1 MSLIPREV
9 FATVGLAHEQV
20 AVIGYGSQGRA
31 QALNLRD
38 SGVSVQIGL
47 RDGSPSAAPARAEG
61 FDVLRIEKAAAQA
74 DLLAL
79 LVPDEVQPAVYYDA
93 IAPVLATGAA
103 LVFAH
108 GYNIHY
114 GLIKPRADLDVIL
127 VAPSAIGEV
136 LRARYMAGGG
146 TAGFLAIGQDATGH
160 ARRRM
165 LAYARAL
172 GHDRVAAVETSFA
185 EETETDLFSEQAV
198 LVGGLTG
205 LILSAFE
212 TLVEAG
218 YQPEVAY
225 YCCFEEVKYMTD
237 VLFTRG
243 LAGMR
248 AGVSSTA
255 AFGALGA
262 EKRIFDKN
270 TRSTMRSLLAEIR
283 EGRFAAALARE
294 MNRGAPDLIAEL
306 HRLESH
312 PLEIVRSRLARDVPP
327 TAS

>member
-1 MSLIPREV
+1 VSLIPREAFEAV
-9 FATVGLAHEQV
+9 SLEHERV

-38 SGVSVQIGL
+38 SGASVCIGL
-47 RDGSPSAAPARAEG
+47 RDGSPSVAPARADG
-61 FDVLRIEKAAAQA
+61 FDVLCIEKAAAQA
-74 DLLAL
+74 DMLAL
-79 LVPDEVQPAVYYDA
+79 LVPDEVQPALYRDT
-93 IAPVLATGAA
+93 IAPMLAKGAA

-114 GLIKPRADLDVIL
+114 RLIKPRADLDVIL
-127 VAPSAIGEV
+127 VAPAAIGEV

-146 TAGFLAIGQDATGH
+146 TAGFLAVGQDASGR
-160 ARRRM
+160 AQRRM

-205 LILSAFE
+205 LILTAFE

-237 VLFTRG
+237 ILFTRG
-243 LAGMR
+243 FAGMR

-262 EKRIFDKN
+262 EKRIFDQN
-270 TRSTMRSLLAEIR
+270 TRSTMRSLLTEIQ
-283 EGRFAAALARE
+283 EGSFSAALAKE
-294 MNRGAPDLIAEL
+294 MNRGAPELIAEV

-312 PLEIVRSRLARDVPP
+312 PLEIVRNRLLRNKPHP
-327 TAS
+327 ES